1 MGNCLPTKITNKYI
15 PCLMSS
21 PFGFER
27 FPLVENS
34 DTIMHLIETNDEA
47 IKNLNDRITEIENTN
62 TINLKAI
69 SDDIDYINTIV
80 QGRNTPKRGH
90 IQSVEFSH
98 QSSSRYGGNS
108 SESIHADDD
117 GPSLISS
124 EISAYSSALR

>member
-15 PCLMSS
+15 PCLMS
-21 PFGFER
+21 PYGFER

-34 DTIMHLIETNDEA
+34 DTIMHLIETNGEA

-80 QGRNTPKRGH
+80 QGRNAPNRGY

-108 SESIHADDD
+108 SESIHAEDD

-124 EISAYSSALR
+124 EISEYSSALR